1 MKKLIL
7 FVIAFISVSAIT
19 AQNFNPIIPDNVAD
33 PSVSK
38 FGDTYY
44 LYGTTDIDSGLW
56 KMGPPVVW
64 KSKDFVNWSF
74 EGVLIDNIDW
84 NTRIHFGEKSG
95 FFRYWAP
102 GRTIEKDGLYYLFP
116 TVVYPDGKSGVF
128 TMVSEKPEG
137 PFRVISGDGILF
149 NNTNPDLTPTKP
161 IVEDIDGE
169 IFTDDDGQSYFYWRR
184 RKAAKISEDFT
195 TLVGP
200 VVDIPTKR
208 EGYSEGPAFFKR
220 NGIYYY
226 LYTIGGD
233 QNYCYGYMMS
243 KEGPL
248 SGFYAPEGKDFFISS
263 SLETGVWGP
272 GHGNIF
278 YDEKSGKYIFVY
290 LEFGEGST
298 TRQVFANELTF
309 NEDGTIRTIIPDF
322 KGVGYLGEKQRIAA
336 NLSLKAQATASSIKS
351 PHVSTKKV
359 ETNRN
364 YPDSTSMKEVSRTF
378 DYKAGNAIDE
388 SNGTRWVASKEDKEP
403 WIMLDFGK
411 KTSISKCEMY
421 FVFPAS
427 GHAWILE
434 KSDDGIN
441 WTKIDEQHSKAV
453 KSPHISDKK
462 VKARYLR
469 LKITDGEPGLWEF
482 KVRG

>member
-1 MKKLIL
+1 MKNLIL
-7 FVIAFISVSAIT
+7 FVIALIFTGTIT
-19 AQNFNPIIPDNVAD
+19 AQNFNPILPDNIAD

-44 LYGTTDIDSGLW
+44 LYGTTDIDRGLW
-56 KMGPPVVW
+56 EMGPPVVW

-102 GRTIEKDGLYYLFP
+102 GRTIKKDNLYYLFP
-116 TVVYPDGKSGVF
+116 TVVFPEGNSGVYV
-128 TMVSEKPEG
+128 MVSEKPEG
-137 PFRVISGDGILF
+137 PFRVISGDGILY
-149 NNTNPDLTPTKP
+149 NNTNPELTPTKP

-169 IFTDDDGQSYFYWRR
+169 VFKDDDGQSYFYWRR
-184 RKAAKISEDFT
+184 RKASKISNDLT
-195 TLVGP
+195 TLTGP

-208 EGYSEGPAFFKR
+208 QGYSEGPAFFKR

-243 KEGPL
+243 KDSPL
-248 SGFYAPEGKDFFISS
+248 SGFYAPEGNDIFISS

-298 TRQVFANELTF
+298 TRQVFANEMTF

-322 KGVGYLGEKQRIAA
+322 KGVGYLGKKSNKNP
-336 NLSLKAQATASSIKS
+336 NLSPEAHVKASSIKT
-351 PHVSTKKV
+351 PRISTKMV

-364 YPDSTSMKEVSRTF
+364 NPDSTSMKEASRTF
-378 DYKAGNAIDE
+378 DYKPENTIDE
-388 SNGTRWVASKEDKEP
+388 SNGTRWVASGEDKEP
-403 WIMLDFGK
+403 WIMFDFGK
-411 KTSISKCEMY
+411 EKSISQCEMY
-421 FVFPAS
+421 FVYPAF
-427 GHAWILE
+427 GHSWILE
-434 KSDDGIN
+434 KSNDGIS
-441 WTKIDEQHSKAV
+441 WIKIDEQNSKAI

-462 VKARYLR
+462 IKTRFLR
-469 LKITDGEPGLWEF
+469 LKITEGEPGLWEF
-482 KVRG
+482 KVRD